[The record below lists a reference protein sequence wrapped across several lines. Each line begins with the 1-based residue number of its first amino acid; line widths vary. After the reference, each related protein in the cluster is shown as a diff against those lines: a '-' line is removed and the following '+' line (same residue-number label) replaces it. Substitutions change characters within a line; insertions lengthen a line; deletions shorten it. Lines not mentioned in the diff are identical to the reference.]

1 MISIKYEIFYIVS
14 NKQTEKILTDRDL
27 KTIFFKKNLIFDESE
42 SSSFSLAVN
51 DFDNNGF
58 QDIAVGNSPGP
69 TKLYLN
75 ISNGQKWLENILSN
89 NQFRTYDI
97 LDSDINNDG
106 KIDIMEANTDE
117 NNFYFI
123 NK

>member
-1 MISIKYEIFYIVS
+1 M
-14 NKQTEKILTDRDL
+14 T
-27 KTIFFKKNLIFDESE
+27 FKKNLIFDESE

-75 ISNGQKWLENILSN
+75 ISNGKKWLENILSN

>member
-1 MISIKYEIFYIVS
+1 MP
-14 NKQTEKILTDRDL
+14 
-27 KTIFFKKNLIFDESE
+27 
-42 SSSFSLAVN
+42 SFSLAVN
-51 DFDNNGF
+51 DFDGNGYL
-58 QDIAVGNSPGP
+58 DIVVGNSPGP

-75 ISNGQKWLENILSN
+75 ISSGKKWLENILSN